1 MTDRSRQ
8 PWIAAASEELRK
20 IPAFARRDLMVQLSY
35 RGAFVADAFGLL
47 LQATI
52 FYFVG
57 KMVDPSKV
65 PVGEGPNAY
74 AAFVSIGIALAA
86 FMSLALGRVTTAIQR
101 EHLIGT
107 LESLLVT
114 PTRYTTLQL
123 GSVAWD
129 LIYVP
134 LRTCIFLALV
144 TVLYDIDFTW
154 SGLPA
159 ALLILMTFI
168 PFVWGLG
175 VVSAGAVLTFRRGAG
190 LVAVFGALLSL
201 GSGAYFPLELFP
213 DWLETFVWWN
223 PVAVAMRNAR
233 AGMLEGAGLTEV
245 LPGAA
250 VILGSAAITLTVGL
264 FTFRAAVAR
273 ERHAG
278 TIGLY

>member
-1 MTDRSRQ
+1 VSDGRRRRV
-8 PWIAAASEELRK
+8 ALAGEELRK
-20 IPAFARRDLMVQLSY
+20 VPAFARRDLLVQLSY

-47 LQATI
+47 LQVTI

-65 PVGEGPNAY
+65 PGVSGPNAY
-74 AAFVSIGIALAA
+74 VAFVSIGIALAA
-86 FMSLALGRVTTAIQR
+86 FMALALGKVTMAIQR

-129 LIYVP
+129 MVYVP

-144 TVLYDIDFTW
+144 AVLYDIDFTW

-159 ALLILMTFI
+159 ALLVLLTFI

-175 VVSAGAVLTFRRGAG
+175 VVSAAAVLTFRRGAG
-190 LVAVFGALLSL
+190 LVAVFASLLSL
-201 GSGAYFPLELFP
+201 GSGAYFPLDLFP
-213 DWLETFVWWN
+213 GWIEAVVRHN
-223 PVAVAMRNAR
+223 PVAIAMSDAR
-233 AGMLEGAGLTEV
+233 AAMLDGASVADVAPGAGIV
-245 LPGAA
+245 LLWACF
-250 VILGSAAITLTVGL
+250 TLTVGL
-264 FTFRAAVAR
+264 AAFRAAVAR
-273 ERHAG
+273 ERRAG